1 MNTQSQIKTH
11 FDFKVIVFFI
21 LIFIF
26 SCALL
31 AFQKANE
38 VTCEITDFK
47 IDANEYT
54 VGELITF
61 SDDSKGSFSWRW
73 YFGDGTEISY
83 KSKIGHV
90 FTKAGAY
97 KVKLLVNNVCTV
109 EKTIK
114 ISPKVLVVKE
124 KLEVDFEVP
133 SRVKQGDVVQFSDKT
148 MNSNSWEWRFGETET
163 VDSRE
168 KNPKYTFNTIGVKTV
183 SLVVNDDKKNIVF
196 KDVVVVSRDIKKI
209 EKKTKRTEVKKID
222 NLVKPFTEIE
232 DVKPIPVVIKT
243 VTESEFTE
251 LMYSISED
259 KISLSNFKNNFCFDS
274 PPLIKVNSD
283 KRYMSLDQLYKMIKS
298 KGIKV
303 RKVVINKEKD
313 KCIETIHVSF
323 KFRTFF

>member
-1 MNTQSQIKTH
+1 MLEN
-11 FDFKVIVFFI
+11 
-21 LIFIF
+21 IFWI
-26 SCALL
+26 
-31 AFQKANE
+31 N
-38 VTCEITDFK
+38 
-47 IDANEYT
+47 
-54 VGELITF
+54 G
-61 SDDSKGSFSWRW
+61 W
-73 YFGDGTEISY
+73 
-83 KSKIGHV
+83 
-90 FTKAGAY
+90 
-97 KVKLLVNNVCTV
+97 
-109 EKTIK
+109 
-114 ISPKVLVVKE
+114 
-124 KLEVDFEVP
+124 
-133 SRVKQGDVVQFSDKT
+133 
-148 MNSNSWEWRFGETET
+148 
-163 VDSRE
+163 
-168 KNPKYTFNTIGVKTV
+168 
-183 SLVVNDDKKNIVF
+183 
-196 KDVVVVSRDIKKI
+196 
-209 EKKTKRTEVKKID
+209 KKTKRTEVKKID